1 MSNNFSPFSYNA
13 SGYQSVGPITAQLVA
28 SDPLVDVAVFDVTA
42 VALVNLSIKVAG
54 APLNG
59 LGLWLRSDPLAD
71 PIPLPLDKIKSYGRS
86 DTSSDV
92 AATPAGVTA
101 SLQIRTQGWYQLG
114 VQAKSAGA
122 SVLSLTA
129 GGTK

>member
-28 SDPLVDVAVFDVTA
+28 SDPLADVAVFDVTS
-42 VALVNLSIKVAG
+42 VGLVNISIKVAG
-54 APLNG
+54 AALNG
-59 LGLWLRSDPLAD
+59 LALWMRGDPLSD

-86 DTSSDV
+86 DPGTDV
-92 AATPAGVTA
+92 AATPVGVTA

-114 VQAKSAGA
+114 VQAKSGGPA
-122 SVLSLTA
+122 VLTITA